1 MAKKICIN
9 CGKELGAFT
18 GKVNISDGTICTN
31 CLNTAGIGQL
41 ENPATYSTNDVKAVI
56 ATRTPLIQTFAPTK
70 KIGSYL
76 QIDDAH
82 KAFKAGNSVFE
93 FSNLLNFELLED
105 DETITKGGLGRA
117 VAGGFLFGGVGAI
130 VGGVTGGKKSKGVC
144 NSMRLKITLR
154 NCHCSMVYIPFI
166 MNETKTKSFVYKAA
180 QSSAQECLSA
190 LQIIAD
196 SCQSEVATQTVNQ
209 ANASAADEI
218 IKFKQL
224 LDAGVITQDEFDA
237 KKQQLLGL

>member
-1 MAKKICIN
+1 MAKKICVN
-9 CGKELGAFT
+9 CGKDLGVFS
-18 GKVNISDGTICTN
+18 GKVNISDGTICTS
-31 CLNTAGIGQL
+31 CLSTAGIGQL
-41 ENPATYSTNDVKAVI
+41 ESPATYSTNDVKALIVS
-56 ATRTPLIQTFAPTK
+56 RTPLMQAFSPTK

-76 QIDDAH
+76 QIDDTH
-82 KAFKAGNSVFE
+82 KAFKAGGSIFE

-105 DETITKGGLGRA
+105 GETITKGGLGRA
-117 VAGGFLFGGVGAI
+117 VAGGLMFGGVGAI

-166 MNETKTKSFVYKAA
+166 MTETKTKSFVYKAA

-190 LQIIAD
+190 LQIISD
-196 SCQSEVATQTVNQ
+196 SYQSELGEQTANQ
-209 ANASAADEI
+209 SGVSAADEI
-218 IKFKQL
+218 VKFKQL
-224 LDAGVITQDEFDA
+224 LDAGVITQEEFDT